1 MTMID
6 PVQVKGTSRDEE
18 DADYAENIIR
28 YNIQH
33 YMNLRGMT
41 HNDLA
46 KVLHVSRGS
55 VSQMLS
61 GYSRLKFRQIFLI
74 ARALDVSID
83 DLLSSKYYLQ
93 AEENLR
99 MQMEERMRQMEKK
112 RHDVADVLPRFFVM
126 PETNQL
132 ALRAP
137 NSQNGRLAFRAP
149 ESRLDEKACIAML
162 AIAVSR
168 QNLAILV
175 TIPSFGERP

>member
-93 AEENLR
+93 AEKNLR

-137 NSQNGRLAFRAP
+137 NSQNGRLALGAP
-149 ESRLDEKACIAML
+149 EC
-162 AIAVSR
+162 
-168 QNLAILV
+168 
-175 TIPSFGERP
+175 